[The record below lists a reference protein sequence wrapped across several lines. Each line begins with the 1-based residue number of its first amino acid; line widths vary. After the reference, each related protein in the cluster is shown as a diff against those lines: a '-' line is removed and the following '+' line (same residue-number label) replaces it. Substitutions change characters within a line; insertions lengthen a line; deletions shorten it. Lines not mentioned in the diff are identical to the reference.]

1 MKPEKTDSD
10 SLQSLI
16 LGKSSIKQDVYSI
29 TREVFDELK
38 VELGE
43 ITREL
48 AEYASESDQRIII
61 ALNSQ
66 GDFEMQMTLAGD
78 TVLFHMHT
86 NVFTFP
92 PSHMIHRNPYVMADP
107 RNAYCG
113 VINIYNFL
121 TDSFRYQRLNDSG
134 YLIGRIFINRERHFF
149 VEGKQQLGYKFN
161 DFSSALIDSKALR
174 DVLETALKYILN
186 FELYT
191 PPYTSVQEVRLSD
204 IQELSQNLKL
214 QTAKRLGFRFQHDE
228 DNSVDF

>member
-1 MKPEKTDSD
+1 
-10 SLQSLI
+10 
-16 LGKSSIKQDVYSI
+16 
-29 TREVFDELK
+29 
-38 VELGE
+38 
-43 ITREL
+43 
-48 AEYASESDQRIII
+48 
-61 ALNSQ
+61 
-66 GDFEMQMTLAGD
+66 
-78 TVLFHMHT
+78 
-86 NVFTFP
+86 
-92 PSHMIHRNPYVMADP
+92 
-107 RNAYCG
+107 